1 MSEVETGPLGSGR
14 IEPRELEQEMRSS
27 FLDYAMSVIVSR
39 ALPDVRDGLKPV
51 HRRVLYGMH
60 EAGLQPNRP
69 YKKSATTVGN
79 VMGRY
84 HPHGDQAIY
93 DTLVRMAQPFS
104 LRYPLVD
111 GQGNFGSI
119 DDDPAAAMRYCTTAD
134 TRIETP
140 QGTVRIGDLVD
151 ARPDSDND
159 VDLEVLDRRGRPV
172 HASKL
177 FHSGEHPTLRLRTRE
192 GYELTGTHNHP
203 VLCLVDMVGVPLL
216 LWKRLDEIAHGDRV
230 LMARMDRDDEDW
242 LGLADRRE
250 ALLLGAFVS
259 EGWVSPARAGLNNV
273 DEAFFPD
280 VLEAYD
286 AVVGGPRYVYSRT
299 IRSGSRLHELDVQ
312 QLDALLDSSLACL
325 KGVDSDEKAIP
336 ERVWRAGRAFKRVF
350 LQSLFTG
357 DGSSPLL
364 PRNTIQISYSTS
376 SAQLAKDVQL
386 LLLEFG
392 VVSRLCHYAKGET
405 KVVIT
410 NRRDA
415 RKFMLD
421 VGFLGAKQRKLEA
434 ALAQIPRESSA
445 LSRDHVPYLA
455 EYIRAD
461 ADSRPA
467 DADWL
472 RRHNV
477 DRVERWERGGTA
489 IMERI
494 ASDEVKA
501 VVEPLVTGEYYYAE
515 VASIEDAGIQ
525 PVYSLRVDTN
535 DHSFLTNGFVSHNTE
550 ARLAKIATE
559 LLRDIDANTVD
570 FEPNYDESLRQ
581 PSVLPARVPHLLVNG
596 SAGIAVGMATN
607 MPPHHLGETVDA
619 VVAMIDNPDI
629 DVEGL
634 MKHIKGPDFP
644 TGAYI
649 VGRSGI
655 RDAYRTGRGR
665 IVMRA
670 RAHIEELR
678 GGKSA
683 VVISELPYGVKKG
696 GDTGVIRKIADL
708 VQEKVLTEISDL
720 ADHSDRTG
728 MRIHVELKRDAVPQ
742 VALNKLF
749 KHTPLQT
756 TFGYNAVALVDG
768 VPKTLSLLELITH
781 YLDFQREVVTR
792 RSKDELRKAEARAHV
807 LEGYLIALDNIDAIV
822 SLIRA
827 ASDTDEARTQLME
840 RFSLTEIQAQAILDL
855 RLARLTGLARK
866 EIEAEF
872 KDLKERIAE
881 LRAILGD
888 QTRIDALIREEL
900 LEIKQVYGRNDDRRT
915 EIVHAEEELELED
928 LIAEE
933 DMVIAITQSGYIKRL
948 PVTAYREQKRGGIG
962 VMGME
967 LKDEDYIEHLFVA
980 STHDYILFFTNV
992 GKVYRLK
999 VHELPLGSR
1008 QSKGRAIVNLLPF
1021 RQDETVRAVV
1031 QTRDFG
1037 EAKYLVFG
1045 TKNGV
1050 VKKTELKAYNTNLK
1064 ADGIIAIKMREGDE
1078 LVGVRHSS
1086 GNDDILMISKL
1097 GQAIRFNEQ
1106 QARSMG
1112 RDASGVQGMRMRGD
1126 DEVISINI
1134 AQDDSDLLV
1143 VTENGYGKRT
1153 RVADYP
1159 LKGRGGMGVK
1169 TIQLTESKGTLAGA
1183 RVVRDGYQVMLIST
1197 GGTVIRMPVDEVKRL
1212 GRATQG
1218 VIVMRLRGD
1227 ERVSALAPV
1236 VDSDEEPP
1244 APGTDAGDPHGD
1256 APIATA

>member
-1 MSEVETGPLGSGR
+1 MSELDTGAIDRGR
-14 IEPRELEQEMRSS
+14 VEPRELEQEMRSS

-69 YKKSATTVGN
+69 YKKSAATVGD
-79 VMGRY
+79 VMGKY

-119 DDDPAAAMRYCTTAD
+119 DDDPPAAMRYCITGNS
-134 TRIETP
+134 RVETP
-140 QGTVRIGDLVD
+140 RGSYRIADLVPE
-151 ARPDSDND
+151 AKPDSDNP
-159 VDLEVLDRRGRPV
+159 VDLEVLDRLGRPV
-172 HASKL
+172 RASML
-177 FHSGEHPTLRLRTRE
+177 FHSGSHPTLRIRTRE

-203 VLCLVDMVGVPLL
+203 VLCLVGMAGVPLL
-216 LWKRLDEIAHGDRV
+216 LWKRLDEIKTGDRV
-230 LMARMDRDDEDW
+230 LLARMDRDDED
-242 LGLADRRE
+242 GISRRDERE
-250 ALLLGAFVS
+250 ALLLGAFVA
-259 EGWVSPARAGLNNV
+259 EGWVAESRAGFNNV
-273 DEAFFPD
+273 DSAYFGA
-280 VLEAYD
+280 VLDAYD
-286 AVVGGPRYVYSRT
+286 AVVGGSRYVYKRT
-299 IRSGSRLHELDVQ
+299 IRSGSALHELDVQ
-312 QLDALLDSSLACL
+312 RLEALKASALAEL
-325 KGVDSDEKAIP
+325 SELRSADKHIP
-336 ERVWRAGRAFKRVF
+336 ERVWRNGRAYKRVF
-350 LQSLFTG
+350 LQSLFEG
-357 DGSSPLL
+357 DGSCSLL
-364 PRNTIQISYSTS
+364 PRKTIQISYSTYS
-376 SAQLAKDVQL
+376 EQLARDVHKL
-386 LLLEFG
+386 LVEFG
-392 VVSRLCHYAKGET
+392 VVSRLCRYAKGEF
-405 KVVIT
+405 KIVIT

-415 RKFMLD
+415 RRFALD
-421 VGFLGAKQRKLEA
+421 VGFFGAKQKKLESL
-434 ALAQIPRESSA
+434 LAEIPRESAA
-445 LSRDHVPYLA
+445 LASDHVPFVA
-455 EYIRAD
+455 DYIRTD
-461 ADSRPA
+461 CGSRWV
-467 DADWL
+467 DKDWL

-477 DRVERWERGGTA
+477 DRVERWERGGEM

-494 ASDEVKA
+494 ASEEVRA
-501 VVEPLVTGEYYYAE
+501 TVAPLVTGDYYYAE
-515 VASIEDAGIQ
+515 VAAIDDAGVQ
-525 PVYSLRVDTN
+525 PVYSLRVDTK
-535 DHSFLTNGFVSHNTE
+535 DHSFLTDGFVSHNTE
-550 ARLAKIATE
+550 ARLSRMATE
-559 LLRDIDANTVD
+559 MLRDIDANTVD
-570 FEPNYDESLRQ
+570 FEPNYDESRRQ
-581 PSVLPARVPHLLVNG
+581 PTVLPSRFPNLLVNG
-596 SAGIAVGMATN
+596 STGIAVGMATN
-607 MPPHHLGETVDA
+607 MPPHRLAEVVDA
-619 VVAMIDNPDI
+619 VVAMIDNPDV

-634 MKHIKGPDFP
+634 MKYVKGPDFP
-644 TGAYI
+644 TGAYV

-683 VVISELPYGVKKG
+683 IVISELPYGVKKG

-728 MRIHVELKRDAVPQ
+728 MRIQVELKRDAIPQ

-749 KHTPLQT
+749 KHTPLQS

-768 VPKTLSLLELITH
+768 VPKTLSLLELVRH
-781 YLDFQREVVTR
+781 YLDFQREVVIR
-792 RSKDELRKAEARAHV
+792 RSKDELQKKERAAHV
-807 LEGYLIALDNIDAIV
+807 LEGYLKALDALDAVIA
-822 SLIRA
+822 LIRA
-827 ASDTDEARTQLME
+827 AADVDDARTKLME
-840 RFSLTEIQAQAILDL
+840 QFDFTEIQAQAILDL
-855 RLARLTGLARK
+855 RLRALTALERHK
-866 EIEAEF
+866 VEQDY
-872 KDLKERIAE
+872 KDLAERIAE
-881 LRAILGD
+881 LRAILGEPA
-888 QTRIDALIREEL
+888 RIDGLIREEL
-900 LEIKQVYGRNDDRRT
+900 LEIRDIYGKKDERRT

-928 LIAEE
+928 MIAEE

-1031 QTRDFG
+1031 QTRDFS

-1050 VKKTELKAYNTNLK
+1050 VKKTELASYNTPLK

-1078 LVGVRHSS
+1078 LVAVRHSS
-1086 GNDDILMISKL
+1086 GDDDILMISRL
-1097 GQAIRFNEQ
+1097 GQAIRFHEKDVR
-1106 QARSMG
+1106 AMG
-1112 RDASGVQGMRMRGD
+1112 RDTSGVAGMRMRAD
-1126 DEVISINI
+1126 DDVISVNI

-1159 LKGRGGMGVK
+1159 RKGRGGMGVK
-1169 TIQLTESKGTLAGA
+1169 TIQLTEAKGKLAGA

-1197 GGTVIRMPVDEVKRL
+1197 GGTVIRMPVDEIKRL

-1227 ERVSALAPV
+1227 ERVSSLAPV
-1236 VDSDEEPP
+1236 VDSEGNGNGNGNGAEAEAAEEPE
-1244 APGTDAGDPHGD
+1244 AE
-1256 APIATA
+1256 